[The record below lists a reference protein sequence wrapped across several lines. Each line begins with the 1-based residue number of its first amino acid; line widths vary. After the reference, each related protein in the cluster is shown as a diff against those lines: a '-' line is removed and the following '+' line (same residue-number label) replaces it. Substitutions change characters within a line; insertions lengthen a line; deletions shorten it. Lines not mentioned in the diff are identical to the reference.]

1 MALPLLDF
9 FPSPSPSRELADAL
23 LFSFLV
29 FSAGSGLNGFLATLI
44 RFPKPDPE
52 FRLALRGG
60 VRIFEGINYLTRD
73 REISPER
80 LAAMHQRAKAA
91 GLAPYGATPE
101 QMHVVEHT
109 PADFVPL
116 DNWWQRAWTTIG
128 VDKLLALIAAD
139 I

>member
-1 MALPLLDF
+1 MT
-9 FPSPSPSRELADAL
+9 FPNYIVDVQKNEDGEYTEAIQFQCL
-23 LFSFLV
+23 
-29 FSAGSGLNGFLATLI
+29 G
-44 RFPKPDPE
+44 
-52 FRLALRGG
+52 RGG